1 MSGVVSSVYTVSL
14 WLPLWWCDVTD
25 VYSFLWTN
33 SSAVRLRRLNKLNIY
48 RQRQTFRSPHF
59 PRCVFTPSTCCCFF
73 KAMVMWSSTSPLV
86 EGRFFFFQNSILKSL
101 MLQLDTKAQSF
112 SLQLP
117 CIYGSAFTAFF
128 MSSTA
133 VIGFIGYCPCVC
145 QCTCTR
151 TLFSPFNPSCD
162 VRAVGDDL
170 LYLISQGGFWW
181 VGVCRLSGGWRFQSC
196 PGYCVCS
203 ASTKNSQ
210 LGPR

>member
-1 MSGVVSSVYTVSL
+1 MLSRLFTQCPCGSPYG
-14 WLPLWWCDVTD
+14 DVTLLTFTHFSGRTLRLCVLGD
-25 VYSFLWTN
+25 WTN
-33 SSAVRLRRLNKLNIY
+33 KHLPTASDIQVTAFSTVRFHAFDLLL
-48 RQRQTFRSPHF
+48 F
-59 PRCVFTPSTCCCFF
+59 FF

-128 MSSTA
+128 MSSTT